1 MSEKFQTVSFD
12 LYSSVMGIT
21 GLGLVWRA
29 AAKTYDVSALPGE
42 VFLATGL
49 AVFLVLTG
57 IQLLRLVFCRQIILA
72 EWHSR
77 ASKNFFCAATISG
90 FLLAMGLLPYSI
102 LLAKV
107 LWIAAVAAQIFF
119 LTCTFRRWLIDQL
132 DTHEISP
139 VWLIPMVGNASPA
152 FAGVDLGFPG
162 LSKML
167 LFSALLCWALFM
179 PLILWRIVFVR
190 PVTPQKAMPG
200 LAIMVSAPAVIAVGL
215 SSELTGAIIGASL
228 LYPEFTSLAGQ
239 TLNII
244 GLPLVVMEYGYSI
257 FPVFFAVPVA
267 AALERFLKVRLWD
280 SVQLFMVLLL
290 CVVIVVPLTMFLLGP
305 FGKYLGDY
313 LASAIVYIIGVN
325 SLVAG
330 MIIGAAYS
338 FIVLFGLHWAIIP
351 VVFSNI
357 AHGGDPIYAIGGMSA
372 IAQMGVALG
381 ILIRTRDTGT
391 RQLASSA
398 FFPSLISGVTE
409 PILYGLIIPNRRT
422 IYYIIIAGA
431 VGGGIVGGYNITINN
446 LVFAS
451 LLSIPTASNMLIYS
465 VGLFATLITGAVLPV
480 IFGYKSRF

>member
-1 MSEKFQTVSFD
+1 
-12 LYSSVMGIT
+12 MGIT

>member
-1 MSEKFQTVSFD
+1 
-12 LYSSVMGIT
+12 MGIT

-280 SVQLFMVLLL
+280 SVQLFMVPLL

>member
-1 MSEKFQTVSFD
+1 M
-12 LYSSVMGIT
+12 
-21 GLGLVWRA
+21 
-29 AAKTYDVSALPGE
+29 
-42 VFLATGL
+42 
-49 AVFLVLTG
+49 
-57 IQLLRLVFCRQIILA
+57 
-72 EWHSR
+72 
-77 ASKNFFCAATISG
+77 
-90 FLLAMGLLPYSI
+90 
-102 LLAKV
+102 
-107 LWIAAVAAQIFF
+107 
-119 LTCTFRRWLIDQL
+119 
-132 DTHEISP
+132 
-139 VWLIPMVGNASPA
+139 
-152 FAGVDLGFPG
+152 
-162 LSKML
+162 
-167 LFSALLCWALFM
+167 
-179 PLILWRIVFVR
+179 
-190 PVTPQKAMPG
+190 
-200 LAIMVSAPAVIAVGL
+200 
-215 SSELTGAIIGASL
+215 
-228 LYPEFTSLAGQ
+228 
-239 TLNII
+239 
-244 GLPLVVMEYGYSI
+244 
-257 FPVFFAVPVA
+257 
-267 AALERFLKVRLWD
+267 
-280 SVQLFMVLLL
+280 
-290 CVVIVVPLTMFLLGP
+290 
-305 FGKYLGDY
+305 
-313 LASAIVYIIGVN
+313 N

>member
-1 MSEKFQTVSFD
+1 MNGLNHNALTCSAVPIPPWERPLQTVEAQPYFN
-12 LYSSVMGIT
+12 
-21 GLGLVWRA
+21 
-29 AAKTYDVSALPGE
+29 VSQAS
-42 VFLATGL
+42 
-49 AVFLVLTG
+49 LVLEG
-57 IQLLRLVFCRQIILA
+57 IVFDR
-72 EWHSR
+72 
-77 ASKNFFCAATISG
+77 N
-90 FLLAMGLLPYSI
+90 
-102 LLAKV
+102 
-107 LWIAAVAAQIFF
+107 
-119 LTCTFRRWLIDQL
+119 
-132 DTHEISP
+132 
-139 VWLIPMVGNASPA
+139 NN
-152 FAGVDLGFPG
+152 
-162 LSKML
+162 L
-167 LFSALLCWALFM
+167 LF
-179 PLILWRIVFVR
+179 V
-190 PVTPQKAMPG
+190 
-200 LAIMVSAPAVIAVGL
+200 
-215 SSELTGAIIGASL
+215 
-228 LYPEFTSLAGQ
+228 
-239 TLNII
+239 
-244 GLPLVVMEYGYSI
+244 
-257 FPVFFAVPVA
+257 
-267 AALERFLKVRLWD
+267 D
-280 SVQLFMVLLL
+280 
-290 CVVIVVPLTMFLLGP
+290 VVIVVPLTMFLLGP

>member
-77 ASKNFFCAATISG
+77 ASKNF
-90 FLLAMGLLPYSI
+90 
-102 LLAKV
+102 
-107 LWIAAVAAQIFF
+107 
-119 LTCTFRRWLIDQL
+119 
-132 DTHEISP
+132 
-139 VWLIPMVGNASPA
+139 
-152 FAGVDLGFPG
+152 
-162 LSKML
+162 
-167 LFSALLCWALFM
+167 
-179 PLILWRIVFVR
+179 
-190 PVTPQKAMPG
+190 
-200 LAIMVSAPAVIAVGL
+200 
-215 SSELTGAIIGASL
+215 
-228 LYPEFTSLAGQ
+228 
-239 TLNII
+239 
-244 GLPLVVMEYGYSI
+244 
-257 FPVFFAVPVA
+257 
-267 AALERFLKVRLWD
+267 
-280 SVQLFMVLLL
+280 
-290 CVVIVVPLTMFLLGP
+290 
-305 FGKYLGDY
+305 
-313 LASAIVYIIGVN
+313 N

>member
-280 SVQLFMVLLL
+280 SVQLFMVPLL

>member
-1 MSEKFQTVSFD
+1 MILFDLQPVHGYFLVIPYIKRVPQMSEQQQILSIIDNLGGRENIKDYYHCATRLRFNLFDYDKINKDALKANPLVLSVVQASGQCQLIIGNKVGAVYSALHGVLETGGQNSAPSSSGTAANRESFISRIFAFISGCF
-12 LYSSVMGIT
+12 LPLIGI
-21 GLGLVWRA
+21 LA
-29 AAKTYDVSALPGE
+29 AAG
-42 VFLATGL
+42 
-49 AVFLVLTG
+49 
-57 IQLLRLVFCRQIILA
+57 LLRAFTTLLLSLPSLA
-72 EWHSR
+72 GNS
-77 ASKNFFCAATISG
+77 TLT
-90 FLLAMGLLPYSI
+90 LLSFIANVPFYFMP
-102 LLAKV
+102 V
-107 LWIAAVAAQIFF
+107 L
-119 LTCTFRRWLIDQL
+119 
-132 DTHEISP
+132 
-139 VWLIPMVGNASPA
+139 
-152 FAGVDLGFPG
+152 LGF
-162 LSKML
+162 
-167 LFSALLCWALFM
+167 
-179 PLILWRIVFVR
+179 
-190 PVTPQKAMPG
+190 T
-200 LAIMVSAPAVIAVGL
+200 IARKL
-215 SSELTGAIIGASL
+215 KSSELTGAIIGASL

-280 SVQLFMVLLL
+280 SVQLFMVPLL

-465 VGLFATLITGAVLPV
+465 VGLFAALITGAVLPV

>member
-90 FLLAMGLLPYSI
+90 FLLA
-102 LLAKV
+102 
-107 LWIAAVAAQIFF
+107 
-119 LTCTFRRWLIDQL
+119 
-132 DTHEISP
+132 
-139 VWLIPMVGNASPA
+139 
-152 FAGVDLGFPG
+152 
-162 LSKML
+162 
-167 LFSALLCWALFM
+167 
-179 PLILWRIVFVR
+179 
-190 PVTPQKAMPG
+190 
-200 LAIMVSAPAVIAVGL
+200 
-215 SSELTGAIIGASL
+215 
-228 LYPEFTSLAGQ
+228 
-239 TLNII
+239 
-244 GLPLVVMEYGYSI
+244 
-257 FPVFFAVPVA
+257 
-267 AALERFLKVRLWD
+267 
-280 SVQLFMVLLL
+280 
-290 CVVIVVPLTMFLLGP
+290 VVPLTMFLLGP

>member
-1 MSEKFQTVSFD
+1 MILFDLQPVHGYFLVIPYIKRVPQMSEQQQILSIIDNLGGRENIKDYYHCATRLRFNLFD
-12 LYSSVMGIT
+12 
-21 GLGLVWRA
+21 
-29 AAKTYDVSALPGE
+29 YDKINKDALKANP
-42 VFLATGL
+42 
-49 AVFLVLTG
+49 LVLSVVQASG
-57 IQLLRLVFCRQIILA
+57 QCQLII
-72 EWHSR
+72 
-77 ASKNFFCAATISG
+77 
-90 FLLAMGLLPYSI
+90 
-102 LLAKV
+102 
-107 LWIAAVAAQIFF
+107 
-119 LTCTFRRWLIDQL
+119 
-132 DTHEISP
+132 
-139 VWLIPMVGNASPA
+139 GN
-152 FAGVDLGFPG
+152 
-162 LSKML
+162 K
-167 LFSALLCWALFM
+167 
-179 PLILWRIVFVR
+179 
-190 PVTPQKAMPG
+190 
-200 LAIMVSAPAVIAVGL
+200 
-215 SSELTGAIIGASL
+215 LTGAIIGASL

-280 SVQLFMVLLL
+280 SVQLFMVPLL

>member
-1 MSEKFQTVSFD
+1 
-12 LYSSVMGIT
+12 
-21 GLGLVWRA
+21 
-29 AAKTYDVSALPGE
+29 
-42 VFLATGL
+42 
-49 AVFLVLTG
+49 
-57 IQLLRLVFCRQIILA
+57 
-72 EWHSR
+72 
-77 ASKNFFCAATISG
+77 
-90 FLLAMGLLPYSI
+90 
-102 LLAKV
+102 
-107 LWIAAVAAQIFF
+107 
-119 LTCTFRRWLIDQL
+119 
-132 DTHEISP
+132 
-139 VWLIPMVGNASPA
+139 
-152 FAGVDLGFPG
+152 
-162 LSKML
+162 
-167 LFSALLCWALFM
+167 
-179 PLILWRIVFVR
+179 
-190 PVTPQKAMPG
+190 
-200 LAIMVSAPAVIAVGL
+200 
-215 SSELTGAIIGASL
+215 
-228 LYPEFTSLAGQ
+228 
-239 TLNII
+239 II

-280 SVQLFMVLLL
+280 SVQLFMVPLL

>member
-1 MSEKFQTVSFD
+1 MILFDLQPVHGYFLVIPYIKRVPQMSEQQQILSIIDNLGGRENIKDYYHCATRLRFNLFD
-12 LYSSVMGIT
+12 YDKINKDALKANPLVLSVVQASGQCQLII
-21 GLGLVWRA
+21 GNKVGAV
-29 AAKTYDVSALPGE
+29 YSALHGVLE
-42 VFLATGL
+42 TG
-49 AVFLVLTG
+49 G
-57 IQLLRLVFCRQIILA
+57 Q
-72 EWHSR
+72 
-77 ASKNFFCAATISG
+77 N
-90 FLLAMGLLPYSI
+90 
-102 LLAKV
+102 
-107 LWIAAVAAQIFF
+107 
-119 LTCTFRRWLIDQL
+119 
-132 DTHEISP
+132 
-139 VWLIPMVGNASPA
+139 
-152 FAGVDLGFPG
+152 
-162 LSKML
+162 
-167 LFSALLCWALFM
+167 
-179 PLILWRIVFVR
+179 
-190 PVTPQKAMPG
+190 
-200 LAIMVSAPAVIAVGL
+200 SAP
-215 SSELTGAIIGASL
+215 GAIIGASL

-280 SVQLFMVLLL
+280 SVQLFMVPLL

>member
-1 MSEKFQTVSFD
+1 MSEQKQILSIIDNLGGRENIKNYYHCATRLRFNLFD
-12 LYSSVMGIT
+12 
-21 GLGLVWRA
+21 
-29 AAKTYDVSALPGE
+29 YDKIKKNALK
-42 VFLATGL
+42 A
-49 AVFLVLTG
+49 
-57 IQLLRLVFCRQIILA
+57 
-72 EWHSR
+72 
-77 ASKNFFCAATISG
+77 N
-90 FLLAMGLLPYSI
+90 
-102 LLAKV
+102 
-107 LWIAAVAAQIFF
+107 
-119 LTCTFRRWLIDQL
+119 
-132 DTHEISP
+132 
-139 VWLIPMVGNASPA
+139 
-152 FAGVDLGFPG
+152 
-162 LSKML
+162 
-167 LFSALLCWALFM
+167 
-179 PLILWRIVFVR
+179 PLILSAVQASGQCQLIIGNKVGAVYSALHGVLETDGQNSTPSSSGTATNRESFISRIFAFISGSFLPLIGILAASGLLRAFTTLLLSLPSLAGNSTLTLLSFIANVPFYFM
-190 PVTPQKAMPG
+190 PVLLGFT
-200 LAIMVSAPAVIAVGL
+200 IARKL
-215 SSELTGAIIGASL
+215 KSNELIGAIIGASL

-267 AALERFLKVRLWD
+267 AALERFLKARLWD
-280 SVQLFMVLLL
+280 SVQLFMVPLL

-381 ILIRTRDTGT
+381 ILIRTRDAGT

-480 IFGYKSRF
+480 IFGYKSRS